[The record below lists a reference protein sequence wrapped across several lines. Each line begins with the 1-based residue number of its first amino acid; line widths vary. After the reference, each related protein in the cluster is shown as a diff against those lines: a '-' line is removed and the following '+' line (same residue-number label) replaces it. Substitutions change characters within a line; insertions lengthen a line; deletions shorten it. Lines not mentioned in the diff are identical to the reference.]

1 MTPPRVS
8 ILIPAYRERFFGEA
22 FDSARAQSGPDIEI
36 VVCDDSPGSAIESRV
51 RAAAD
56 PRVVYVR
63 NAPAR
68 GFEGNFT
75 FALSIARGDLVKFL
89 NDDDRLRPGCVERL
103 AAAFDDPRV
112 RLATSRR
119 LVIDAAGA
127 VQPDIAATT
136 PVSHAT
142 CTIEGRELGDLVLVN
157 GLNLIGEPT
166 TAMFRRADAVAVAEP
181 GGLFAWRGHSYH
193 CLADLSLWLRLM
205 AGGSAFYCA
214 TPLSEYR
221 VHSGQEQRAGLG
233 LDCIT
238 ERLPLVAA
246 AREAGYLRD
255 PAQHRVALMRI
266 EALAAAWSKHPGLA
280 PAQSEALG
288 AVAGSVASE
297 LARLASQM
305 PASTT
310 APPTN

>member
-1 MTPPRVS
+1 VDSPRVS

-22 FDSARAQSGPDIEI
+22 FDSARAQAGPAIEI
-36 VVCDDSPGSAIESRV
+36 VVCDDSPGGAIEARV
-51 RAAAD
+51 AAAAD
-56 PRVVYVR
+56 PRVAYVR
-63 NAPAR
+63 NSPAR

-75 FALSIARGDLVKFL
+75 FALSRARGELVKFL

-136 PVSHAT
+136 PISHAT

-157 GLNLIGEPT
+157 GLNLIGEPS
-166 TAMFRRADAVAVAEP
+166 TAMFRRADVEAEAP
-181 GGLFAWRGHSYH
+181 GLFTWRGRPYH
-193 CLADLSLWLRLM
+193 CLADLSLWLRLL
-205 AGGSAFYCA
+205 ARGSAFYCA
-214 TPLSEYR
+214 APLSEYR
-221 VHSGQEQRAGLG
+221 VHPGQEQRGGLG

-238 ERLPLVAA
+238 ERVALVGA
-246 AREAGYLRD
+246 AREAGFLAQ
-255 PAQHRVALMRI
+255 PAQHRVALQRI
-266 EALAAAWSKHPGLA
+266 EALAAMWRKHPGLA
-280 PAQSEALG
+280 PAQLEALD
-288 AVAGSVASE
+288 AVAASVGSE